1 MHATEQQPA
10 ADYPQSDLEDALRSH
25 GYRSVTVVDTVGSTN
40 TWLSERVAPRA
51 GDQGRGNGL
60 EAVVTGF
67 QSQGRGRLD
76 RGWITPPGTAVTFS
90 VACTPVDR
98 SGRPWPQ
105 DLLPWLTLLMA
116 HSITGA
122 VRELTGVPAVVKWPN
137 DVLVRDR
144 KLCGILATMV
154 APTPGAAPTVVVGAG
169 INVSQ
174 RELPVPTATSLALE
188 VQDSDAVPSRAGL
201 LTAVLGRFAD
211 TLDRASQDPVGQLG
225 RGGELRSEVEAQL
238 DTLGREVS
246 LQLPGARDPLTATAT
261 GLGDSGQLVV
271 RARDG
276 REHEYS
282 AGDVVHVRPAHG
294 GGGPA

>member
-1 MHATEQQPA
+1 M
-10 ADYPQSDLEDALRSH
+10 
-25 GYRSVTVVDTVGSTN
+25 
-40 TWLSERVAPRA
+40 
-51 GDQGRGNGL
+51 
-60 EAVVTGF
+60 
-67 QSQGRGRLD
+67 
-76 RGWITPPGTAVTFS
+76 
-90 VACTPVDR
+90 
-98 SGRPWPQ
+98 
-105 DLLPWLTLLMA
+105 
-116 HSITGA
+116 
-122 VRELTGVPAVVKWPN
+122 RELTGVPAVVKWPN

-211 TLDRASQDPVGQLG
+211 TLDRASQDPAGQLG

-238 DTLGREVS
+238 DTLGREVT

-282 AGDVVHVRPAHG
+282 AGDVVRVRPAHG